1 MHLETIRHVITGK
14 SPFFGMLFSSSLG
27 LGAAEFMGMNVN
39 TVVIVALCGAAGAF
53 FGCLPRLVT
62 AMSGADATARA
73 LLSKEL
79 RMLLVR
85 IHRLEQRVVLE
96 QSAKHNVQAE
106 HQSLALHVTNLLTL
120 LRLAGA
126 EVPVVRIATYEEM
139 FGETDRAIKKL
150 MLGEPEE

>member
-1 MHLETIRHVITGK
+1 MHLDTIRHALTGK

-62 AMSGADATARA
+62 AMSGADATARG
-73 LLSKEL
+73 LLSREL
-79 RMLLVR
+79 RILLLR

-96 QSAKHNVQAE
+96 QNAKHTVQSE
-106 HQSLALHVTNLLTL
+106 HNSLGLAVANLQTR

-126 EVPVVRIATYEEM
+126 DITVGPDQEANFWYDPTTARWRVTKRG
-139 FGETDRAIKKL
+139 F
-150 MLGEPEE
+150 